1 VRRRPTPLR
10 SFLLAAT
17 VFTVLAVAVGTFLGP
32 SVMRLRAADSAATE
46 VSAPQVTRHTA
57 APSRDGV
64 RHRVSARSSTARDT
78 VPPYQLQKAG
88 APIKK
93 LPPPPP
99 PEPKVTTGTPFTFQ
113 VGTLNV
119 LGSQHTR
126 GKGGYGPGTSRAGML
141 AGAIVNRGVDLVG
154 MQEMQDDQL
163 AVFQRQLP
171 GYGIWPGRSL
181 GNNGVRLQIAYRY
194 DLFDIK
200 DTGSITTIFDHQ
212 MRPIPYALLVNRA
225 TGGMFY
231 VVDIHNSPQ
240 GQESE
245 RDAATG
251 AEISLVNQLR
261 STGRPVLLMGD
272 TNEHTEFFCRVAAST
287 GMVGYNGGSASS
299 SGCNVGPGPIKID
312 WIMGGGGVTFSG
324 PVVDYGAPVRAA
336 TDHAF
341 VHATTTITPTVT
353 PEG

>member
-1 VRRRPTPLR
+1 
-10 SFLLAAT
+10 
-17 VFTVLAVAVGTFLGP
+17 
-32 SVMRLRAADSAATE
+32 
-46 VSAPQVTRHTA
+46 
-57 APSRDGV
+57 
-64 RHRVSARSSTARDT
+64 
-78 VPPYQLQKAG
+78 
-88 APIKK
+88 
-93 LPPPPP
+93 
-99 PEPKVTTGTPFTFQ
+99 
-113 VGTLNV
+113 
-119 LGSQHTR
+119 
-126 GKGGYGPGTSRAGML
+126 
-141 AGAIVNRGVDLVG
+141 